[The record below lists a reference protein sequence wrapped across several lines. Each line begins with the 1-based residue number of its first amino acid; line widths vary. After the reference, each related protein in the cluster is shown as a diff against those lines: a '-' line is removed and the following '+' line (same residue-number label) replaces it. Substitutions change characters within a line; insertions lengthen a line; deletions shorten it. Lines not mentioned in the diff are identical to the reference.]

1 MAASKKTTPTHTPMM
16 QQYLKIK
23 ADFKDMLVFY
33 RMGDF
38 YELFME
44 DALEAAKLLDITLT
58 YRGKANGNPIPMC
71 GVPFHSVDPYLAKL
85 VKMGQSIAICE
96 QVGDPKTSKG
106 PVERKVMRIITPGT
120 VTEEALMDARHESL
134 LVAVYSNKRG
144 YGLASCE
151 LSSGRVVVIEMAEE
165 ETFLAQIERLS
176 PSELLLEES
185 HPLTEKLNQYSLNHR
200 PSWDFDKDTAL
211 LTLTNHYKIHD
222 LKGFGI
228 EGSSLTINALGCLFN
243 YISHTQ
249 KVVMKH
255 IQAIQTE
262 LLDDF
267 LHLDASTRK
276 NLEIEINSQGGVEHT
291 LCELMDHSITAMGS
305 RQMRRWIKQPLQNRN
320 KLNDRLNTTETFINK
335 GIVFDVQ
342 EILKGIGDIERIST
356 RISLLTAR
364 PRDLVT
370 LSHSLKS
377 VMALKKLLSTIEQK
391 EVKVLNQSM
400 KSHESSTEVID
411 SAIKENPP
419 VVIRDGGVIADGYD
433 EKLDELRAIS
443 TDASQYMLDFEQQ
456 EKESSGI
463 SALKV
468 GYNRVHGYFIEIS
481 KLHSH
486 KAPEHYIRRQT
497 LKAVERY
504 TTPELKVFED
514 KVLSS
519 KEKSLACEKELYRN
533 LLLSF
538 ADEIEHLQK
547 TAKAVAKIDALNTL
561 AERAMTL
568 QFNRPE
574 LLNDNCIDIQKG
586 RHPVVEQIQT
596 TPFEPNDLCLNKK
609 TQMLII
615 TGPNMGGKS
624 TYMRQNALIVLL
636 ASIGSFVP
644 AQTAKIGRIDR
655 IFTRIGA
662 GDDLSKGRSTFMV
675 EMTETANILH
685 NATEN
690 SLVLMDEIGRGT
702 STYDGLSLAQ
712 ACALHLAQ
720 VNQSFTLFATHYFEI
735 TAFAKDVDNIEN
747 VHLDAVEH
755 DDSIVFLHSVKKG
768 AASRSYGLQVAALAG
783 IPSKVLQNAK
793 KTLALLEAGNS
804 SEPAP
809 VQLALFD
816 SIPEESAVEKELSL
830 YNPDD
835 LTPRQALDL
844 LYQLKKISQS

>member
-1 MAASKKTTPTHTPMM
+1 MTKAPVTHTPMM

-23 ADFKDMLVFY
+23 ADYSDLLVFY

-38 YELFME
+38 YELFMQ
-44 DALEAAKLLDITLT
+44 DAIDAAKLLDITLT
-58 YRGKANGNPIPMC
+58 YRGKTGNNPIPMC
-71 GVPFHSVDPYLAKL
+71 GVPYHAVDPYLAKL
-85 VKMGQSIAICE
+85 VKLGRSIAICE

-106 PVERKVMRIITPGT
+106 PVDRKVMRIITPGT
-120 VTEEALMDARHESL
+120 VTEEALMDARSESL
-134 LVAVYSNKRG
+134 LVSVYSNKNG
-144 YGLASCE
+144 YGIATCE
-151 LSSGRVVVIEMAEE
+151 LSSGRIVVIEVTDK
-165 ETFLAQIERLS
+165 ETLLGQIERLA
-176 PSELLLEES
+176 PSELLLEEN
-185 HPLTEKLNQYSLNHR
+185 HPLSDELSKYPVNQR
-200 PSWDFDKDTAL
+200 PSWDYDKDTAL
-211 LTLTNHYKIHD
+211 ITLTQHYKTKD

-228 EGSSLTINALGCLFN
+228 ESSSLTINALGCLFN
-243 YISHTQ
+243 YIAHTQ
-249 KVVMKH
+249 KAVMKH
-255 IQAIQTE
+255 IQPIQTE
-262 LLDDF
+262 LLNEF

-276 NLEIEINSQGGVEHT
+276 NLEIEVNNNGGDQHT
-291 LCELMDHSITAMGS
+291 LCHLIDHSTTAMGS
-305 RQMRRWIKQPLQNRN
+305 RQLRRWIKQPLQNRA
-320 KLNDRLNTTETFINK
+320 KLNARLNTIGTLIDQGIIFDLQET
-335 GIVFDVQ
+335 
-342 EILKGIGDIERIST
+342 LKGVGDIERIST
-356 RISLLTAR
+356 RISMLTAR

-370 LSHSLKS
+370 LAYSLKQ
-377 VMALKKLLSTIEQK
+377 VLLLKESLNSIDSEDLTQLNNNLGTHTAIINLL
-391 EVKVLNQSM
+391 
-400 KSHESSTEVID
+400 D

-419 VVIRDGGVIADGYD
+419 VIIRDGGVIADGYD
-433 EKLDELRAIS
+433 EDLDELRAIS
-443 TDASQYMLDFEQQ
+443 TDASQYMLDFEQR
-456 EKESSGI
+456 EKDSSGI

-481 KLHSH
+481 KLHSD

-514 KVLSS
+514 KVLSA
-519 KEKSLACEKELYRN
+519 KERSLACEKALYQGLLESFTDDIQELQQTG
-533 LLLSF
+533 
-538 ADEIEHLQK
+538 H
-547 TAKAVAKIDALNTL
+547 AVAKLDALNTL

-568 QFNRPE
+568 NFNHPE
-574 LLNDNCIDIQKG
+574 LTDDNCIEIIAG
-586 RHPVVEQIQT
+586 RHPVVEQIQN
-596 TPFEPNDLCLNKK
+596 TPFEPNDMTLNHE

-636 ASIGSFVP
+636 ASIGSYVP
-644 AQTAKIGRIDR
+644 ATSAKIGKIDR

-662 GDDLSKGRSTFMV
+662 GDDLTKGRSTFMV

-720 VNQSFTLFATHYFEI
+720 VNKSFTLFATHYFEI
-735 TAFAKDVDNIEN
+735 TAFDKEIDNIEN

-755 DDSIVFLHSVKKG
+755 DDTIVFLHSVKQG

-793 KTLALLEAGNS
+793 KTLAILEAGSTNES
-804 SEPAP
+804 IPMQTSF
-809 VQLALFD
+809 FD
-816 SIPEESAVEKELSL
+816 AMPEESAVEKELKGI
-830 YNPDD
+830 NPDE

-844 LYQLKKISQS
+844 LYRLKKL

>member
-1 MAASKKTTPTHTPMM
+1 MTKVKKPVPTHTPMM
-16 QQYLKIK
+16 LQYLKIK
-23 ADFKDMLVFY
+23 ADYSDMLVFY

-38 YELFME
+38 YELFMQ
-44 DALEAAKLLDITLT
+44 DAIDAAKLLDITLT

-71 GVPFHSVDPYLAKL
+71 GVPYHAVDPYLAKL
-85 VKMGQSIAICE
+85 VKMGRSIAICE

-120 VTEEALMDARHESL
+120 VTEEALMDARSESL
-134 LVAVYSNKRG
+134 LVSVYSNQNG
-144 YGLASCE
+144 YGIATCE
-151 LSSGRVVVIEMAEE
+151 LSSGRVMVIEVADK
-165 ETFLAQIERLS
+165 ETLLGQIERLA
-176 PSELLLEES
+176 PSELLLEENHQLCEELS
-185 HPLTEKLNQYSLNHR
+185 RYPVNQR
-200 PSWDFDKDTAL
+200 PSWDYDKDTAL
-211 LTLTNHYKIHD
+211 ITLTKHYKTKD

-228 EGSSLTINALGCLFN
+228 ESASLTINALGCLFN
-243 YISHTQ
+243 YIAHTQ

-255 IQAIQTE
+255 IQSIQTE
-262 LLDDF
+262 LLNEY

-276 NLEIEINSQGGVEHT
+276 NLEIEVNNNGGDEHT
-291 LCELMDHSITAMGS
+291 LCHLIDHSTTAMGS
-305 RQMRRWIKQPLQNRN
+305 RQLRRWIKQPLQNRV
-320 KLNDRLNTTETFINK
+320 KLNSRLNSIGTLIDQ
-335 GIVFDVQ
+335 GIVFDLQ
-342 EILKGIGDIERIST
+342 ETLKGIGDIERITT
-356 RISLLTAR
+356 RISMLTAR

-370 LSHSLKS
+370 LAYSLRQ
-377 VMALKKLLSTIEQK
+377 VLTLKES
-391 EVKVLNQSM
+391 LN
-400 KSHESSTEVID
+400 VID
-411 SAIKENPP
+411 SDELSQLNNKLGTHTGIINLLESAIKENPP
-419 VVIRDGGVIADGYD
+419 VIIRDGGVIADGYD
-433 EKLDELRAIS
+433 EDLDELRAIS
-443 TDASQYMLDFEQQ
+443 TDASQYMLDFEQA
-456 EKESSGI
+456 EKDSSGI

-468 GYNRVHGYFIEIS
+468 GYNRVHGYYIEIS
-481 KLHSH
+481 KLHSD

-514 KVLSS
+514 KVLSA
-519 KEKSLACEKELYRN
+519 KERSLACEKAIYQN
-533 LLLSF
+533 LLESF
-538 ADEIEHLQK
+538 ADKIQALQQ
-547 TAKAVAKIDALNTL
+547 TGYAVAKLDALNTL

-568 QFNRPE
+568 NFNRPE
-574 LLNDNCIDIQKG
+574 LCDDNCIEIIAG
-586 RHPVVEQIQT
+586 RHPVVEQIQN
-596 TPFEPNDLCLNKK
+596 TPFEPNDMTLNKT

-636 ASIGSFVP
+636 ASIGSYVP
-644 AQTAKIGRIDR
+644 AETAKIGKIDR

-662 GDDLSKGRSTFMV
+662 GDDLTKGRSTFMV

-720 VNQSFTLFATHYFEI
+720 VNKSFTLFATHYFEI
-735 TAFAKDVDNIEN
+735 TAFDKEVDNIEN

-755 DDSIVFLHSVKKG
+755 GDTIVFLHSVKQG

-793 KTLALLEAGNS
+793 KTLAILEASNTA
-804 SEPAP
+804 EPIP
-809 VQLALFD
+809 VQTSFFD
-816 SIPEESAVEKELSL
+816 ATPEVSAVEKELL
-830 YNPDD
+830 QINPDE

-844 LYQLKKISQS
+844 LYTLKKL

>member
-1 MAASKKTTPTHTPMM
+1 MVKETPTHTPMM
-16 QQYLKIK
+16 VQYLKIK
-23 ADFKDMLVFY
+23 ADYADMLVFY

-38 YELFME
+38 YELFMD
-44 DALEAAKLLDITLT
+44 DAIKAAKLLDITLT
-58 YRGKANGNPIPMC
+58 YRGKTGNNPIPMC

-85 VKMGQSIAICE
+85 VKIGQSIAICE

-120 VTEEALMDARHESL
+120 VTEEALMDARSESL
-134 LVAVYSNKRG
+134 LVAVFSNKNG
-144 YGLASCE
+144 YGIATCE
-151 LSSGRVVVIEMAEE
+151 LSSGRVVVIEVDNQ
-165 ETFLAQIERLS
+165 ETLLAQIERLS

-185 HPLTEKLNQYSLNHR
+185 HPLCEQLNKYPINQR

-211 LTLTNHYKIHD
+211 LTLTKHYKTKD

-228 EGSSLTINALGCLFN
+228 EGSSLSINALGCLFN
-243 YISHTQ
+243 YIQHTQ
-249 KVVMKH
+249 KSVMKH
-255 IQAIQTE
+255 IQTIQTE
-262 LLDDF
+262 LLDEF

-276 NLEIEINSQGGVEHT
+276 NLEIEVNNNGGTEHT
-291 LCELMDHSITAMGS
+291 LCKLMDYTTTAMGS
-305 RQMRRWIKQPLQNRN
+305 RQLRRWLKQPLQNRY
-320 KLNDRLNTTETFINK
+320 KLNSRLNTIGTLTAQ
-335 GIVFDVQ
+335 GVVFDLQ
-342 EILKGIGDIERIST
+342 EVLKGVGDIERIST
-356 RISLLTAR
+356 RISMLTAR

-370 LSHSLKS
+370 LAHSLKQVLELKTALEPIKTEEINNLNHFLGTHSS
-377 VMALKKLLSTIEQK
+377 VISL
-391 EVKVLNQSM
+391 
-400 KSHESSTEVID
+400 ID

-433 EKLDELRAIS
+433 EKLDELRSIS
-443 TDASQYMLDFEQQ
+443 TDASQYMLDFEER
-456 EKESSGI
+456 EKLDSGI
-463 SALKV
+463 NNLKV
-468 GYNRVHGYFIEIS
+468 AYNRVHGYYIEIS
-481 KLHSH
+481 KLHSD

-514 KVLSS
+514 KVLSA
-519 KEKSLACEKELYRN
+519 KEKSLACEKELYMN
-533 LLLSF
+533 LLHDF
-538 ADEIEHLQK
+538 ADEIQGLQQ
-547 TAKAVAKIDALNTL
+547 TGQAVAKIDALNTL

-568 QFNRPE
+568 NFNRPE
-574 LLNDNCIDIQKG
+574 LVDEKCIQIKAG
-586 RHPVVEQIQT
+586 RHPVVEQIQN
-596 TPFEPNDLCLNKK
+596 TPFEPNDMYLNNK

-636 ASIGSFVP
+636 ASIGSYVP
-644 AQTAKIGRIDR
+644 ATSAKIGKIDR

-662 GDDLSKGRSTFMV
+662 GDDLTKGRSTFMV

-712 ACALHLAQ
+712 ACMLHLAQ
-720 VNQSFTLFATHYFEI
+720 VNKSFTLFATHYFEI
-735 TAFAKDVDNIEN
+735 TAFDKEIENIEN
-747 VHLDAVEH
+747 VHLDAIEH

-793 KTLALLEAGNS
+793 KTLAILESGKAIES
-804 SEPAP
+804 AP
-809 VQLALFD
+809 QQMSLFEA
-816 SIPEESAVEKELSL
+816 IPEETAVEKELGQI
-830 YNPDD
+830 NPDE

-844 LYQLKKISQS
+844 LYKLKQLS